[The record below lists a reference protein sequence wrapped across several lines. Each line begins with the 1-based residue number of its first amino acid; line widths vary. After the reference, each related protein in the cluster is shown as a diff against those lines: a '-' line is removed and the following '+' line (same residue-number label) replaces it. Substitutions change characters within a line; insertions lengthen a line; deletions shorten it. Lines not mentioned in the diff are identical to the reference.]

1 LDRQIQAQTCQQIE
15 LGIESVPLLTLEIPV
30 HASRMVAVSDT
41 PFAMEPGRVRRHLI
55 D

>member
-15 LGIESVPLLTLEIPV
+15 LGIESVPLLTLEIPG

-41 PFAMEPGRVRRHLI
+41 PHSRWNPGESGDI
-55 D
+55 